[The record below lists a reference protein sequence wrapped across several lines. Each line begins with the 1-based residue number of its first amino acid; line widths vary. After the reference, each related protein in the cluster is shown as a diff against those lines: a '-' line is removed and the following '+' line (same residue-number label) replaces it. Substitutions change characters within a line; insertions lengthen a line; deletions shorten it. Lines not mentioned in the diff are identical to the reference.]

1 MFKLDLILFSLK
13 DLIDL
18 TVILRDAFLEKLRIN
33 LLFLFLAS
41 LRLGFTF
48 LLDDLNVLKAFEEI
62 IDIIK
67 CKDFPEWVV
76 DVNVDTVIFNFFDF
90 IRINDWAILNHD
102 FKSES
107 CWIIFFRNEI
117 FKYSKVNSTKKIK
130 SLSIIKFCVSDVLA
144 LLKMTWIS
152 LL

>member
-33 LLFLFLAS
+33 LLFFFLTS

-67 CKDFPEWVV
+67 CKDFPE
-76 DVNVDTVIFNFFDF
+76 
-90 IRINDWAILNHD
+90 
-102 FKSES
+102 
-107 CWIIFFRNEI
+107 
-117 FKYSKVNSTKKIK
+117 
-130 SLSIIKFCVSDVLA
+130 
-144 LLKMTWIS
+144 
-152 LL
+152 